1 MKKVGLVLAKGEG
14 KRIEYCL
21 RALSRIV
28 DEIVYLDD
36 DSPDDTLERAEA
48 LRDECRIT
56 RIIESHLPDRDEG
69 RDRNLLLEAG
79 REIGGDRFLVLDAD
93 EAFAAN
99 SDFFMNVALETL
111 QPGEAIH
118 VPWTHLWRSADQYRI
133 DPCPW
138 VDNWRYVGF
147 CDDGVARYP
156 EAYLHTPRV
165 PVKGYCHALPPEIIF
180 LHFQFVFW
188 PNVLIKQTW
197 YKMLERRRTTQEPA
211 HLNWAYGQALDETGL
226 QTAPSKPEWFY
237 SFFDESA
244 FMSLYQWRLAEMR
257 KWKAENPDLY
267 AEVLL
272 TCPYV
277 D

>member
-48 LRDECRIT
+48 LRDECRVT

-99 SDFFMNVALETL
+99 SDFFMGVALETL

-118 VPWTHLWRSADQYRI
+118 VP
-133 DPCPW
+133 
-138 VDNWRYVGF
+138 
-147 CDDGVARYP
+147 
-156 EAYLHTPRV
+156 
-165 PVKGYCHALPPEIIF
+165 
-180 LHFQFVFW
+180 
-188 PNVLIKQTW
+188 
-197 YKMLERRRTTQEPA
+197 
-211 HLNWAYGQALDETGL
+211 
-226 QTAPSKPEWFY
+226 
-237 SFFDESA
+237 
-244 FMSLYQWRLAEMR
+244 
-257 KWKAENPDLY
+257 
-267 AEVLL
+267 
-272 TCPYV
+272 
-277 D
+277 